1 MRAMLFLLVA
11 RQSDGM
17 SAGSGGSSP
26 AAPAVW
32 RANFLF
38 NVSNVP
44 MTGITALKRGQ
55 CFFCHEFHELARKI
69 RSIRG

>member
-1 MRAMLFLLVA
+1 MRAMLFLLYA

-17 SAGSGGSSP
+17 SAGSGGSST

-38 NVSNVP
+38 KVSNVS
-44 MTGITALKRGQ
+44 MA
-55 CFFCHEFHELARKI
+55 KI
-69 RSIRG
+69 PISPQLL